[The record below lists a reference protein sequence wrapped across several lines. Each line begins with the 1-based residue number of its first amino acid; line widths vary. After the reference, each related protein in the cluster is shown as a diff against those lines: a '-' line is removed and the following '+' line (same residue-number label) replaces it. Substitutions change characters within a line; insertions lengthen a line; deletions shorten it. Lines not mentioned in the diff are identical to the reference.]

1 MIARNALLFLLFIFC
16 STSIFAD
23 DKVMKCLTGKITNQN
38 CKGMLTR
45 YWKYNDL
52 IEKIGKEEG
61 VDPDLLKSLVAYES
75 RYRHDA
81 VSPKKATGLTQ
92 IMYGTAAQYNVR
104 PHELYQ
110 PEISIRTGA
119 KILFDLWQQYGRLD
133 LTLAAYNAGPGA
145 VQKAGNKI
153 PNYRETKDYVLKV
166 SSLYRRFKSKDLIQN
181 KNTPVKAI
189 KKENKKNIRPKKR
202 TVHKY
207 RQVYQSI
214 TTG

>member
-1 MIARNALLFLLFIFC
+1 MTNQNTLLLLLLIFC
-16 STSIFAD
+16 STSIFAE
-23 DKVMKCLTGKITNQN
+23 DKVVQCLTGKITSQY
-38 CKGMLTR
+38 CKSMLIR

-52 IEKIGKEEG
+52 IERIGKEEG
-61 VDPDLLKSLVAYES
+61 VDPALLKSLVAYES
-75 RYRHDA
+75 RYQHDA

-92 IMYGTAAQYNVR
+92 IMYSTAAQYNVR

-110 PEISIRTGA
+110 PEISLRTGA

-153 PNYRETKDYVLKV
+153 PNYRETKDYVVKV
-166 SSLYRRFKSKDLIQN
+166 SSLYRRFKSRDFIQN
-181 KNTPVKAI
+181 KNTPIRAV

-207 RQVYQSI
+207 RQAYQSV